1 MSEDTNVRISPTALK
16 QLRAI
21 KGQILIQDNQD
32 KSIRQIIEEMV
43 DKCHS
48 SLNSSIA
55 LKDLSQV
62 EE

>member
-1 MSEDTNVRISPTALK
+1 MSEDINVRISPIAYQQLK
-16 QLRAI
+16 RI
-21 KGQILIQDNQD
+21 KGLVLLEDGDN
-32 KSIRQIIEEMV
+32 KSFRQIIEEMIE
-43 DKCHS
+43 KCHS